1 MIFTDIF
8 STAALLAESETPNL
22 FPFPFPFHL
31 VFAVFSFIFFIVS
44 FFRYRKPYQLLFAVG
59 IPLSLLLWLAE
70 ENRNL
75 YYGVGILE
83 LIILLLALITSIIC
97 KPKKKEEPSAAEAKP
112 EAEKTEE

>member
-1 MIFTDIF
+1 MIFTDF
-8 STAALLAESETPNL
+8 LTTAALITETESPTL
-22 FPFPFPFHL
+22 FAFPFPFHL
-31 VFAVFSFIFFIVS
+31 VFAVISFIFFIVS